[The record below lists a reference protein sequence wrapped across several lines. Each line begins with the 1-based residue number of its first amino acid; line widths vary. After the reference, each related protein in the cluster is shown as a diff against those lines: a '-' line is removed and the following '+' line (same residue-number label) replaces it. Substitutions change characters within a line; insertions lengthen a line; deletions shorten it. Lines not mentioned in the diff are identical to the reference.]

1 MGLTPEQQDVLKL
14 MRGIVESHRTLSI
27 GNAHALKR
35 LARDCFTVDLD
46 VAPTIA
52 AVRSRRGDLI
62 HAEIN
67 RLQAAIREI
76 EEQHR

>member
-14 MRGIVESHRTLSI
+14 MRGIVESYHTLSI

-35 LARDCFTVDLD
+35 LARDYFKADLD

-62 HAEIN
+62 YAELN
-67 RLQAAIREI
+67 RLQAVISEI
-76 EEQHR
+76 GEYGR

>member
-14 MRGIVESHRTLSI
+14 MRGIVESYRTLSI

-35 LARDCFTVDLD
+35 LASDYFKVDLD
-46 VAPTIA
+46 VAPIIA

-62 HAEIN
+62 GAEIK
-67 RLQAAIREI
+67 RLQAVIREF
-76 EEQHR
+76 EEHGR

>member
-14 MRGIVESHRTLSI
+14 MRGIVEGYHTLSI

-35 LARDCFTVDLD
+35 LARDYFKVDLD
-46 VAPTIA
+46 VAPTIE

-62 HAEIN
+62 YTELN
-67 RLQAAIREI
+67 RLQAVISEI
-76 EEQHR
+76 EEHGR